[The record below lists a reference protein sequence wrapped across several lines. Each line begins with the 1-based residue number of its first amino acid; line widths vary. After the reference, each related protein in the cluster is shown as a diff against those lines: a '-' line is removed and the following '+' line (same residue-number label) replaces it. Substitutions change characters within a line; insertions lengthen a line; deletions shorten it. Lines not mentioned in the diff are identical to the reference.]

1 MKNLNLIA
9 GTLTLAAASM
19 AMAAPVTLDQNGV
32 GSGSTVRI
40 YNDGDWRNVFAGQI
54 RHAISGAVGL
64 ESWMNGTQLTYCAD
78 LAQVTSGSPITF
90 NTTSIANLSASDPM
104 GAIKANAIRDMFVF
118 ASGAQ
123 ISTTASND
131 FATAFQL
138 AIWEVINDFDA
149 SESNSGLSV
158 TSGDF
163 RAKKTD
169 GSALSSGIAT
179 HLNALFGAAGDNLGT
194 AGLNIAGLSSQ
205 TNQDQIV
212 SGVMVPTPGALALV
226 TCGGLVA
233 LRRRRK

>member
-9 GTLTLAAASM
+9 GTLTLAAATV

-32 GSGSTVRI
+32 GSGSNVRI
-40 YNDGDWRNVFAGQI
+40 LNNGNWQNVFAGQI
-54 RHAISGAVGL
+54 RHAISGAVGM

-78 LAQVTSGSPITF
+78 LAQSTSSSPVTF
-90 NTTSIANLSASDPM
+90 NSTTIASLSTSNPM
-104 GAIKANAIRDMFVF
+104 GAVKANAIRDMFVF

-138 AIWEVINDFDA
+138 AIWEVINDYDTSA
-149 SESNSGLSV
+149 ANNGLSATSGL
-158 TSGDF
+158 F

-169 GSALSSGIAT
+169 GSSLSSGVMGN
-179 HLNALFGAAGDNLGT
+179 LNALFAVAGDNLSVVGM
-194 AGLNIAGLSSQ
+194 NIAGLSSEC
-205 TNQDQIV
+205 NQDQIV
-212 SGVMVPTPGALALV
+212 SGAMVPTPGALALV
-226 TCGGLVA
+226 GCGGLVA